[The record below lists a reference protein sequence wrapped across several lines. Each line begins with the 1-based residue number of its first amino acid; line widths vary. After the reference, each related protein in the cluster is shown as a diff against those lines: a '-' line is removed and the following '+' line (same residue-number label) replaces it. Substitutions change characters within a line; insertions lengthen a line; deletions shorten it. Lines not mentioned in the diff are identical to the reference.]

1 MQQTQDKTRE
11 FIESMGAVVA
21 PKLDADTEKAAT
33 SVMHHLEPL
42 FPFLYGENS
51 GAITEIAV
59 NRSQEVWVEKSGE
72 WICLEI
78 PQMDY
83 RRCFAAGVAAAK
95 FSNND
100 FSETTP
106 ILSTVLPNKERAQ
119 FVMPPA
125 CEDNTISITIRKP
138 SKGII
143 PLETY
148 SNSGFFD
155 RVLPVSNEIS
165 PADKHLKE
173 LLAARKFEEFLLQ
186 AVKDEKNIIIA
197 GATGSGKTT
206 FMKALMQKIPTADR
220 IITIEDVAEL
230 FLPNHKNHVHLF
242 YPSDAKNPVVTPAT
256 LLKSCLRMKPTRILL
271 AELRGAETWDFIQVC
286 ASGHGGSITSL
297 HAGNVNEVFERL
309 KGMYMSNEK
318 GMGIDDA
325 VISKSLY
332 MTIDVIVHMENH
344 HKHGRGIT
352 QIWFKP
358 ELKLNKD
365 LSQ

>member
-1 MQQTQDKTRE
+1 METTE
-11 FIESMGAVVA
+11 FIQSMGSPILPQMNEIV
-21 PKLDADTEKAAT
+21 EKQAA
-33 SVMHHLEPL
+33 SLMFHLSPL
-42 FPFLYGENS
+42 YPFLYGENS
-51 GAITEIAV
+51 GEITEIAI
-59 NRSQEVWVEKSGE
+59 NRPCEVWVEKSGE
-72 WICLEI
+72 WIRLEVPEMTYDKCL
-78 PQMDY
+78 
-83 RRCFAAGVAAAK
+83 AAGIAAAK

-100 FSETTP
+100 FSDVMP

-125 CEDNTISITIRKP
+125 CEENTISLTIRKP

-143 PLETY
+143 PLQAY
-148 SNSGFFD
+148 HDNGFFN
-155 RVLPVSNEIS
+155 RVIPVSDEIS
-165 PADKHLKE
+165 PVDKQLKE
-173 LLAARKFEEFLLQ
+173 LLTAGKYEEFLIQ
-186 AVKDEKNIIIA
+186 AVLAEKNIVVA

-206 FMKALMQKIPTADR
+206 FMKALMQKIPKDDR

-230 FLPNHKNHVHLF
+230 FLPEHPNHVHLF
-242 YPSDAKNPVVTPAT
+242 YPSDAKNAIVTPAA

-271 AELRGAETWDFIQVC
+271 AELRGAETWDFIQIC

-297 HAGNVNEVFERL
+297 HAGNVSEVFERL

-318 GMGIDDA
+318 GQGVGDE

-332 MTIDVIVHMENH
+332 MTIDVVVHMENS

>member
-1 MQQTQDKTRE
+1 MNTKE
-11 FIESMGAVVA
+11 FIEALGQ
-21 PKLDADTEKAAT
+21 PKLPEFDAETAKAAA
-33 SVMHHLEPL
+33 SLMFHLEPL
-42 FPFLYGENS
+42 FPFMYGEN
-51 GAITEIAV
+51 ADDITEIAI
-59 NRSQEVWVEKSGE
+59 NRPNEVWVEKSGE

-78 PQMDY
+78 PEMTYEKCQ
-83 RRCFAAGVAAAK
+83 AAGVAAAK

-100 FSETTP
+100 FAEVMP

-125 CEDNTISITIRKP
+125 CEENTISLTIRKP

-143 PLETY
+143 PLKVY
-148 SNSGFFD
+148 HDSGFFN
-155 RVLPVSNEIS
+155 RVIPVSDEIS
-165 PADKHLKE
+165 PADKRLKE
-173 LLAARKFEEFLLQ
+173 LLAQKKYEEFLIE
-186 AVKDEKNIIIA
+186 AVLAEKNIIVA

-206 FMKALMQKIPTADR
+206 FMKALMQKIPKEDR

-230 FLPNHKNHVHLF
+230 FLPEHPNHVHLF
-242 YPSDAKNPVVTPAT
+242 YPSDAKDAVVTPAA

-271 AELRGAETWDFIQVC
+271 AELRGAETWDFIQIC

-297 HAGNVNEVFERL
+297 HAGNVSEVFERL

-318 GMGIDDA
+318 GQGVDDA

-332 MTIDVIVHMENH
+332 MTIDVVVHMENH

>member
-1 MQQTQDKTRE
+1 MIDVEK
-11 FIESMGAVVA
+11 FIAEMGNINL
-21 PKLDADTEKAAT
+21 PQMDAETEKASA
-33 SVMHHLEPL
+33 SLMFHIEPL
-42 FPFLYGENS
+42 YPFMYGENS
-51 GAITEIAV
+51 GNITEIAI
-59 NRSQEVWVEKSGE
+59 NRPNEVWVEKSGE
-72 WICLEI
+72 WIRLEMPIMTYEKCL
-78 PQMDY
+78 
-83 RRCFAAGVAAAK
+83 AAGVAAAK
-95 FSNND
+95 FSNNE
-100 FSETTP
+100 FSDVSP

-143 PLETY
+143 PLQAY
-148 SNSGFFD
+148 HDNGFFN
-155 RVLPVSNEIS
+155 RVIPVSSDIS
-165 PADKHLKE
+165 PADKKLKE
-173 LLAARKFEEFLLQ
+173 LLEAQQYEEFLIQ
-186 AVKDEKNIIIA
+186 AVLAEKNIVVA

-206 FMKALMQKIPTADR
+206 FMKALMQKIPKEDR

-230 FLPNHKNHVHLF
+230 FLPEHPNHVHLF
-242 YPSDAKNPVVTPAT
+242 YPSDAKNAVVTPAA

-271 AELRGAETWDFIQVC
+271 AELRGAETWDFIQIC

-297 HAGNVNEVFERL
+297 HAGNVSEVFERL

-318 GMGIDDA
+318 GQGVGDE

-332 MTIDVIVHMENH
+332 MTIDVVVHMENS

-352 QIWFKP
+352 QVWFKP
-358 ELKLNKD
+358 ELKLNKE